1 MSIQDQIQELVESAP
16 ELLLSENKNRVIR
29 IFWSEDRDMNAESI
43 LRAIRKVK
51 ADKKNIEILK
61 KLDKL
66 DKVGYNK
73 NKKKR
78 R

>member
-29 IFWSEDRDMNAESI
+29 IFWSEDRDTNAESI